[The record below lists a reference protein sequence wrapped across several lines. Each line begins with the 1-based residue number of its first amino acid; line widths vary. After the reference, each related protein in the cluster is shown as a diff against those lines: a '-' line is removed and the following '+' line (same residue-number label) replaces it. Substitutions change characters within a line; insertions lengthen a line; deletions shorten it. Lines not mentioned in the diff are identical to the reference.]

1 MIFDTAMLRYLLFM
15 PLWLLLS
22 GALAL
27 ADDPS
32 FTVSAPQR
40 VAEGERFR
48 VTWTLDARPD
58 DFQAPSFNGFRR
70 ISGPST
76 SSSTS
81 TQIINNQ
88 VTTTVSY
95 SYTFVLEA
103 AEEGTFTIPPARAVI
118 DGREHASESASV
130 EVTDGPA
137 TSAQPSQPRQEERG
151 DTRPGPDDIFI
162 RAEVSNSSPFQGE
175 QIIISYKL
183 YTRLSVQNYNIERL
197 PAFQGMW
204 TENITPSGQPSV
216 TRELIGE
223 DIYNVAEIRRMA
235 VFPQRSG
242 EISIEPMEVEMAV
255 RIRAADSR
263 RPGSPFDDFFGG
275 SPFSRYQTITHRER
289 SEPVILQVE
298 RLPAEGRPEDFTGL
312 VGNFELRADLS
323 PENIDVND
331 AASLS
336 VTLSGEGN
344 LRMAELPEVSFPRH
358 LDIFDP
364 QVTDDI
370 RVSSSGIKGSRQF
383 EYVIIARSTGDFEI
397 PALNLSYFD
406 PGSRTYR
413 TPEAGPFSLRVHG
426 ELLTG
431 SDAPGRR
438 SGRWQ
443 TEDIRYI
450 HTGSV
455 NWQSAGDLFY
465 KSTRFFLLAALP
477 LILLIVFLIIWKKHM
492 QSNADI
498 QGIRIKRARNAAI
511 KRLKHAERMLRD
523 NQREAFFE
531 EIFKALW
538 GYVSDRLEIPVSRL
552 NKENVASAFASR
564 HIPSDL
570 ADRFL
575 EGLYECEYARFAPMG
590 EERPMDITYE
600 KALDTIVTLEK
611 ELRKNNTKR

>member
-1 MIFDTAMLRYLLFM
+1 MIFNTAMLRYLLFM
-15 PLWLLLS
+15 SLLLLLS

-27 ADDPS
+27 ADEPS
-32 FTVSAPQR
+32 FTVSAPQQ

-76 SSSTS
+76 SSGTS

-103 AEEGTFTIPPARAVI
+103 IEKGTFTIPPARAVI
-118 DGREHASESASV
+118 DGREHVSESARV

-137 TSAQPSQPRQEERG
+137 APAQPSQPRQEERG

-175 QIIISYKL
+175 QVIVSYKL

-197 PAFQGMW
+197 PAFQGLW
-204 TENITPSGQPSV
+204 AENITPSGQPSV

-242 EISIEPMEVEMAV
+242 EITIEPMEVEMAV
-255 RIRAADSR
+255 RMRAADSR

-275 SPFSRYQTITHRER
+275 SPFSRHQTITHRER
-289 SEPVILQVE
+289 SEPFVLQVE
-298 RLPAEGRPEDFTGL
+298 RLPAEGRPEGFTGL

-323 PENIDVND
+323 PDNIDVND
-331 AASLS
+331 AASLT
-336 VTLSGEGN
+336 VTLSGQGN
-344 LRMAELPEVSFPRH
+344 MRMAELPDISFPRH

-370 RVSSSGIKGSRQF
+370 RASSSGIEGSRQF
-383 EYVIIARSTGDFEI
+383 EHVIIARSTGDFEI
-397 PALNLSYFD
+397 PALSFSYFD
-406 PGSRTYR
+406 PGSRRYR
-413 TPEAGPFSLRVHG
+413 TQEAGPFSLMVHG
-426 ELLTG
+426 ELVTDP
-431 SDAPGRR
+431 DAPGRR
-438 SGRWQ
+438 PMRWQ

-455 NWQSAGDLFY
+455 NWQSTGDLFY
-465 KSTRFFLLAALP
+465 RSTRFFLLAALP

-492 QSNADI
+492 QSNADVH
-498 QGIRIKRARNAAI
+498 GMRIKRARNVAVR
-511 KRLKHAERMLRD
+511 RLKHAEKLLKA
-523 NQREAFFE
+523 NQKEAFFE

-552 NKENVASAFASR
+552 NKENVAAAFSSR

-575 EGLYECEYARFAPMG
+575 EGLYECEYARFAPAG
-590 EERPMDITYE
+590 DESPMEVTYD

-611 ELRKNNTKR
+611 ELRKNNTGR